1 MRFYTIGDLYY
12 GIDLVAYTLFTVKNN
27 FVTVDVPLCENQ
39 SFESFHTSATF
50 FHKEKYYMPA
60 MEKHADCDA
69 QADYSKFLAF
79 QSQSSNDGLIWL
91 DFASQI
97 MRSGMKF
104 QV

>member
-1 MRFYTIGDLYY
+1 MSKTI
-12 GIDLVAYTLFTVKNN
+12 LFLLTSPDGKIKVWK
-27 FVTVDVPLCENQ
+27 V
-39 SFESFHTSATF
+39 FHASATF